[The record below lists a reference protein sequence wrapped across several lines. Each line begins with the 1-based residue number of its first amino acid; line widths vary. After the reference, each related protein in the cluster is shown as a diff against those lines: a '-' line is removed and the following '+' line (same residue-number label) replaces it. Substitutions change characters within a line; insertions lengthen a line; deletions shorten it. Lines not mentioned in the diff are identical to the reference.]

1 MQKLANMRHWPERMS
16 PNFGMSSRPNMNM
29 TAINPHQKPG
39 APGASLSPSPAA
51 DTTIHFAFNVPF
63 ASDLAGPNT
72 EEILHA
78 TGEAVF
84 RWTHPGDAPDD
95 IPVYELPVHAQNLA
109 NLQNLCRE
117 LTKGPLPIEAHVISS
132 VPKSCKSQVTTVCLS
147 GSPELVHKSR
157 ETILSDTPL
166 ALRCTTV
173 DVNYGLIVDAQA
185 GALQKN
191 VTNTLDAFAEF
202 CGVDIF
208 ILGPKLTPT
217 VDGLNGDVEVIRD
230 QRWRVA
236 IYGDSE
242 STEHAKTQVL
252 IFIDKLLKREFD
264 MMRFETT
271 LHPIVCGRSRKNIKL
286 IESITNTAIYFPPFA
301 QLHRYCPPNAN
312 RRNPEEIFITG
323 ENPQGIEL
331 AKRKIH
337 ELVNR
342 TKLFIK
348 DSVVSAPKIDS
359 ILLGR
364 MDKVRKIMETNGTY
378 IMFPPLASQ
387 RNMIR
392 VQGVEGLHIER
403 TMKEIMSL
411 AGQFY
416 FASWWI
422 QQAGVSQLPGP
433 QEIRSMLSDI
443 CANSDADISF
453 DKMTFT
459 INGSDDAVKQALGV
473 LSQIKFV
480 NQTQHQIRVKIELA
494 NEHKEFVSGKKN
506 GKINKIMTQSNVQ
519 IIFDSFR
526 EYNFD
531 IDVIAPSYDSMKQ
544 GMSLVEQEMP
554 ASISFHVPDQ
564 YHKRIIGI
572 GGQHI
577 QRIMKKHSVF
587 VKFSNAMDRGK
598 NPARNT
604 GARGLLTGALGG
616 MGREDDDVKVDN
628 VICRTP
634 ARNAQNLELVK
645 TEILDMVDR
654 AHSEFTSQ
662 IVHVDRLYHRQL
674 ISRLQELEE
683 LEKKWNCKIVFPST
697 EQASDEVTVTGP
709 EWQVPLCADEF
720 LGMVPETHELILTRS
735 PSLVKFLESPEFVN
749 ELVSKLKNQHEVTLE
764 VHENAEEKTD
774 DGERTMTLLWRLT
787 RNNTGGLRD
796 AIDFLMEQ
804 FAAASVDAT
813 IVKGAIPRP
822 KSDSFE
828 DSLQYFDSK
837 LLQHA
842 PTPVGT
848 DSPTKP
854 AFGED
859 MSQQRTTTIFDKL
872 RKPSQLLSSL
882 DRRKNSSHS
891 MNTFFKG
898 SNNVSKSSL
907 ISIDSTRSFNADRNP
922 WNDSGVNLP
931 DEDNHPWSTRHFS
944 NGFDNKLTPNNIPH
958 GGDITPRHSTRA
970 SGDSG
975 RPSTSHSTNSGYP
988 GPIGPYR

>member
-1 MQKLANMRHWPERMS
+1 MQKLANMGMRHWGDRIQT
-16 PNFGMSSRPNMNM
+16 PNFGMSSRSNMSM
-29 TAINPHQKPG
+29 TAMNPHQKVG
-39 APGASLSPSPAA
+39 APGAAPLSPSPAA

-72 EEILHA
+72 EEVLHA
-78 TGEAVF
+78 TGNSVM
-84 RWTHPGDAPDD
+84 RWTHPGEAPDD
-95 IPVYELPVHAQNLA
+95 IPIYELPVHAQNLA
-109 NLQNLCRE
+109 ILQNMCMEITR
-117 LTKGPLPIEAHVISS
+117 GPLPVDAHVISTT
-132 VPKSCKSQVTTVCLS
+132 PKHVKGQITTVCLS
-147 GSPELVHKSR
+147 GTPELVHKSR
-157 ETILSDTPL
+157 ETILSGTPL
-166 ALRCTTV
+166 ALRCATI
-173 DVNYGLIVDAQA
+173 DVEYGLIVDARA
-185 GALQKN
+185 GALNEKFRSA
-191 VTNTLDAFAEF
+191 LDTTAAF

-208 ILGPKLTPT
+208 VLGPKLTPT
-217 VDGLNGDVEVIRD
+217 VDVLNGDVEVIRD

-236 IYGDSE
+236 IYGDIE
-242 STEHAKTQVL
+242 YTEQAKTHVL
-252 IFIDKLLKREFD
+252 IFIDQLLGRKVDLLKVES
-264 MMRFETT
+264 T

-286 IESITNTAIYFPPFA
+286 IESQTNTAIYFPPFA
-301 QLHRYCPPNAN
+301 QPYRYCPPGAN
-312 RRNPEEIFITG
+312 RRDPNEIAITG

-337 ELVNR
+337 DLVNR
-342 TKLFIK
+342 TKLFMK
-348 DSVVSAPKIDS
+348 DGVVSPSKLDSV
-359 ILLGR
+359 LLGR
-364 MDKVRKIMETNGTY
+364 MDKVRKIMETNGTF

-392 VQGVEGLHIER
+392 VQGVEGLQIER
-403 TMKEIMSL
+403 TMREIMSL

-416 FASWWI
+416 FAAWWL
-422 QQAGVSQLPGP
+422 QQFTPAQLPNIH
-433 QEIRSMLSDI
+433 EIRAMLCDI
-443 CANSDADISF
+443 SSNSDADISF
-453 DKMTFT
+453 DKMNFT
-459 INGSDDAVKQALGV
+459 VTGSDDAVKSALML
-473 LSQIKFV
+473 LSHIKFV
-480 NQTQHQIRVKIELA
+480 NESQSTIRVKIELA

-519 IIFDSFR
+519 ILFDSFR

-531 IDVIAPSYDSMKQ
+531 IDVSAPTYESMKQ
-544 GMSLVEQEMP
+544 GMTLVEQEMP

-587 VKFSNAMDRGK
+587 VKFSNAMDRG
-598 NPARNT
+598 
-604 GARGLLTGALGG
+604 GI
-616 MGREDDDVKVDN
+616 GREDDDVKVDN

-645 TEILDMVDR
+645 SEILDMVDR
-654 AHSEFTSQ
+654 ALNLQHSEFTSQ
-662 IVHVDRLYHRQL
+662 VVHVDRLYHRQL
-674 ISRLQELEE
+674 IARLQEIDE

-709 EWQVPLCADEF
+709 EWQVPQCADQF
-720 LGMVPETHELILTRS
+720 LGMVPETHELILTRT

-749 ELVSKLKNQHEVTLE
+749 ELVSRLKTHHEVTLE
-764 VHENAEEKTD
+764 VHENSEEKTD
-774 DGERTMTLLWRLT
+774 NGERTVTLLWKLT
-787 RNNTGGLRD
+787 RNNAGGLRD
-796 AIDFLMEQ
+796 AIEFLMQE
-804 FAAASVDAT
+804 FAAANVEAT
-813 IVKGAIPRP
+813 IVKGAMPRP

-842 PTPVGT
+842 PAQVGT

-859 MSQQRTTTIFDKL
+859 ITQQRTATLFDKL

-891 MNTFFKG
+891 VNTLFKG
-898 SNNVSKSSL
+898 SSNVSKSSL
-907 ISIDSTRSFNADRNP
+907 ISIESTRSFHADRNP

-931 DEDNHPWSTRHFS
+931 DDDNSPWPTRHFGS
-944 NGFDNKLTPNNIPH
+944 NGFDNKLSPPNMGH
-958 GGDITPRHSTRA
+958 GGDVTPRHSTRA

-988 GPIGPYR
+988 GHIGPFR

>member
-1 MQKLANMRHWPERMS
+1 MQKLANMRHWSERMS
-16 PNFGMSSRPNMNM
+16 PNFSMTSRPNMAM
-29 TAINPHQKPG
+29 TAINPHQKAG
-39 APGASLSPSPAA
+39 APGAPLSPSPSA
-51 DTTIHFAFNVPF
+51 DSTIHFAFNVPF

-78 TGEAVF
+78 TGDAVM

-95 IPVYELPVHAQNLA
+95 VPIYQLPVHAQNLA
-109 NLQNLCRE
+109 NLEKLCRE
-117 LTKGPLPIEAHVISS
+117 LSTGPLQIEAHVISTT
-132 VPKSCKSQVTTVCLS
+132 PKTAKAQVTTVCMS
-147 GSPELVHKSR
+147 GSPELVNKSR
-157 ETILSDTPL
+157 EAILSDTPL

-173 DVNYGLIVDAQA
+173 DVDYGLIVDAQA
-185 GALQKN
+185 GALQKQ
-191 VTNTLDAFAEF
+191 VVEAVNTFAAF

-217 VDGLNGDVEVIRD
+217 VDVLNGDVEVIRD

-236 IYGDSE
+236 VYGDLE
-242 STEHAKTQVL
+242 SSEHAKTQVL
-252 IFIDKLLKREFD
+252 IFIDKLLGRHLD
-264 MMRFETT
+264 VMRFESS

-286 IESITNTAIYFPPFA
+286 IESATNTAIYFPPFA
-301 QLHRYCPPNAN
+301 QLYRYCPPNAQ
-312 RRNPEEIFITG
+312 RRQPDEIFITG

-331 AKRKIH
+331 AKRRIH

-342 TKLFIK
+342 TKLFMK
-348 DSVVSAPKIDS
+348 DAVVSAPKIDT

-364 MDKVRKIMETNGTY
+364 MDKVRKIMDSNGTY
-378 IMFPPLASQ
+378 IMFPLLGSQ
-387 RNMIR
+387 RNMLR
-392 VQGVEGLHIER
+392 VQGVEGLQIER

-416 FASWWI
+416 YGSWWI
-422 QQAGVSQLPGP
+422 QQIIATQVPTP
-433 QEIRSMLSDI
+433 QSVRAILAEI
-443 CANSDADISF
+443 CAKSDADISF

-459 INGSDDAVKQALGV
+459 VTGSDDAVKEALRV
-473 LSQIKFV
+473 LAQVDFV

-531 IDVIAPSYDSMKQ
+531 IDVIAPSYESLKQ
-544 GMSLVEQEMP
+544 GLMLVEQEMP

-587 VKFSNAMDRGK
+587 VKFSNAMDRG
-598 NPARNT
+598 
-604 GARGLLTGALGG
+604 G

-645 TEILDMVDR
+645 SEILDMVDR

-662 IVHVDRLYHRQL
+662 VVHVDRLYHRQL
-674 ISRLQELEE
+674 IARLQEIDE

-709 EWQVPLCADEF
+709 EWQVPQCADEF
-720 LGMVPETHELILTRS
+720 LGMVPETHELVLTRT

-749 ELVSKLKNQHEVTLE
+749 DLVSKLKTQHEVTLE
-764 VHENAEEKTD
+764 VHENPEEKTESGD
-774 DGERTMTLLWRLT
+774 RTMTLLWKLT
-787 RNNTGGLRD
+787 RNNSGGLRD
-796 AIDFLMEQ
+796 AIEFLMQ
-804 FAAASVDAT
+804 QLVAGSVEAT

-828 DSLQYFDSK
+828 DSLQYFNSK

-842 PTPVGT
+842 PTVVGV

-854 AFGED
+854 AFGEE
-859 MSQQRTTTIFDKL
+859 MGQPRTATLFDKL
-872 RKPSQLLSSL
+872 RKPSTLLSSL

-891 MNTFFKG
+891 VNTLFKG
-898 SNNVSKSSL
+898 SSNVSKSSL
-907 ISIDSTRSFNADRNP
+907 ISIESTRSFNADRNP

-931 DEDNHPWSTRHFS
+931 DDDGNPWASRHFG
-944 NGFDNKLTPNNIPH
+944 NGFEKGLTPNSIIH
-958 GGDITPRHSTRA
+958 GGGDVTPRHNTRA

-988 GPIGPYR
+988 GPIGGPFR

>member
-1 MQKLANMRHWPERMS
+1 MP
-16 PNFGMSSRPNMNM
+16 PMN
-29 TAINPHQKPG
+29 AHQKNG
-39 APGASLSPSPAA
+39 APGAPPLSPSPAA
-51 DTTIHFAFNVPF
+51 DTTIQFAFNVPF

-78 TGEAVF
+78 TGSSVL

-95 IPVYELPVHAQNLA
+95 VPIYDLPVHAHNLA
-109 NLQNLCRE
+109 HLQNLCQE
-117 LTKGPLPIEAHVISS
+117 LTRGPLPVEAHVILNTS
-132 VPKSCKSQVTTVCLS
+132 KLLKGQVVTVSLS
-147 GSPELVHKSR
+147 GAPELVHKSR

-166 ALRCTTV
+166 ALRCATIDV
-173 DVNYGLIVDAQA
+173 DYSLIVDSAA
-185 GALQKN
+185 GVLKKHVTDALD
-191 VTNTLDAFAEF
+191 TFAAF

-208 ILGPKLTPT
+208 ILGPKLTPV
-217 VDGLNGDVEVIRD
+217 VDILHGDVEVIRD

-236 IYGDSE
+236 IYGDVE

-252 IFIDKLLKREFD
+252 IFIDKLLGRD
-264 MMRFETT
+264 VDRFHFEST

-286 IESITNTAIYFPPFA
+286 IESATNTAIYFPPFA
-301 QLHRYCPPNAN
+301 QLSRYCPPNAN
-312 RRNPEEIFITG
+312 RRNPDEIFITG

-337 ELVNR
+337 DLVSR
-342 TKLFIK
+342 TKLFMK
-348 DSVVSAPKIDS
+348 DAVISPAKIDS
-359 ILLGR
+359 ILLSR
-364 MDKVRKIMETNGTY
+364 MDKVRKIMEVNGAY

-392 VQGVEGLHIER
+392 VQGVEGLQIER

-416 FASWWI
+416 YGSWWF
-422 QQAGVSQLPGP
+422 QQVGSVPSPHDV
-433 QEIRSMLSDI
+433 RSMLGEI
-443 CANSDADISF
+443 CSNSDADIAF

-459 INGSDDAVKQALGV
+459 ITGSDDAVKSALTV
-473 LSQIKFV
+473 LSQIGFG
-480 NQTQHQIRVKIELA
+480 NMGAQQIRVKIELA

-519 IIFDSFR
+519 IVFDSFR

-531 IDVIAPSYDSMKQ
+531 IDVIAPTYDSMKQ
-544 GMSLVEQEMP
+544 GMTLVEQEMP

-587 VKFSNAMDRGK
+587 VKFSNAMDRG
-598 NPARNT
+598 
-604 GARGLLTGALGG
+604 GI
-616 MGREDDDVKVDN
+616 GREDDDVKVDN

-674 ISRLQELEE
+674 IARLQEIEE
-683 LEKKWNCKIVFPST
+683 LEKKWNCKVVFPST

-709 EWQVPLCADEF
+709 EWQVPMCADAF
-720 LGMVPETHELILTRS
+720 LGMVPETHEMVLTRT
-735 PSLVKFLESPEFVN
+735 PSLVKFLESLEFAN
-749 ELVSKLKNQHEVTLE
+749 RLVGKLKSQYEVGVE
-764 VHENAEEKTD
+764 VHENTQD
-774 DGERTMTLLWRLT
+774 NTQDGNRTMTLLWKLT
-787 RNNTGGLRD
+787 RNNSGGLRD
-796 AIDFLMEQ
+796 AIDYLMQQ
-804 FAAASVDAT
+804 FTAANVEVNV
-813 IVKGAIPRP
+813 VKGALPRP

-828 DSLQYFDSK
+828 DTLQYFDSK

-842 PTPVGT
+842 PTSVGT

-859 MSQQRTTTIFDKL
+859 VTQQRATTLLDKL

-882 DRRKNSSHS
+882 DRRKNSSHT
-891 MNTFFKG
+891 MNLIFKG
-898 SNNVSKSSL
+898 STNVSKSSL
-907 ISIDSTRSFNADRNP
+907 ISIESTRSFNADRNP

-931 DEDNHPWSTRHFS
+931 DDDNSPWSSRHFGN
-944 NGFDNKLTPNNIPH
+944 NGLDHKPNTTAH
-958 GGDITPRHSTRA
+958 GGDVTPRHNTRA

-988 GPIGPYR
+988 GPIGPFR